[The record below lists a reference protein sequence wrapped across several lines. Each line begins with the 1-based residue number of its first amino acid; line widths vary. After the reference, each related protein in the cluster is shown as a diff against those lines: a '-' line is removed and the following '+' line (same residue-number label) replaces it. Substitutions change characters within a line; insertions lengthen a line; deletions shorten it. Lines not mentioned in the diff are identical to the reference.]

1 MSIETDFRAAVLA
14 HGPAAA
20 LIGGSRI
27 CINIAPQG
35 WAVPYIAYAVQ
46 HQRDPLLTGAVAGD
60 VATITAQCWGRIA
73 AQAAEL
79 ADAVEAAMGAAWAP
93 VVGRET
99 AQDDQTGLHA
109 EILSITWV
117 TG

>member
-20 LIGGSRI
+20 LIGNSRI

-35 WAVPYIAYAVQ
+35 WDAPYIAYAVQ
-46 HQRDPLLTGAVAGD
+46 HQRETLLTGAVAGD
-60 VATITAQCWGRIA
+60 VATITVQCWGRTA
-73 AQAAEL
+73 AQAAQL
-79 ADAVEAAMGAAWAP
+79 ADRVEEAMAFAWAP
-93 VVGRET
+93 ATGRET
-99 AQDDQTGLHA
+99 AHDPDTGLHA
-109 EILSITWV
+109 DILSIPWV